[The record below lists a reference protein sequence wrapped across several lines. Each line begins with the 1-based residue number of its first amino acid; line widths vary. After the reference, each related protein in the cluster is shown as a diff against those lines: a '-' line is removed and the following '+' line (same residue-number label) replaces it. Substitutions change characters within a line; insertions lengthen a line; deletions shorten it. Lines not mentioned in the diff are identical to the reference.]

1 MDSEPRTREARARA
15 EEALVRFALLAGDHT
30 HEFVVIGGL
39 NPEYLAAD
47 APVSH
52 QGTTDVDL
60 LFAIGL
66 DLADAEHDFSWLD
79 AALDQGGFTS
89 GNGWRWDATL
99 GDARVRLEFLADVW
113 DHTADT
119 VSLPGSRTAVATK
132 LAGPAAALID
142 PELRDL
148 PVPPSVRAQF
158 GIETDAV
165 TLRFANLGGYLLAK
179 AAAAQ
184 SRMLHKD
191 KYDLMY
197 VTLYNPG
204 GAAGAA
210 TAVARQLSRAGDVAD
225 PDAIRAAMA
234 KFVDPDGAWAE
245 VFADTMAATG
255 DSATEAQLRTDA
267 AIGAQTF
274 LEVLDA
280 SS

>member
-1 MDSEPRTREARARA
+1 M
-15 EEALVRFALLAGDHT
+15 ALEKGD
-30 HEFVVIGGL
+30 
-39 NPEYLAAD
+39 
-47 APVSH
+47 
-52 QGTTDVDL
+52 
-60 LFAIGL
+60 
-66 DLADAEHDFSWLD
+66 
-79 AALDQGGFTS
+79 FTS
-89 GNGWRWDATL
+89 ENRWRWNATL

-132 LAGPAAALID
+132 LAGPAAALVD

-158 GIETDAV
+158 GVETDAV

-210 TAVARQLSRAGDVAD
+210 TAVARQLGLAGDVAD
-225 PDAIRAAMA
+225 PGAIRAAIA
-234 KFVDPDGAWAE
+234 KFVEPDGAWAG
-245 VFADTMAATG
+245 VFADTMVATG
-255 DSATEAQLRTDA
+255 DTATEAQLRTDA

-280 SS
+280 SA

>member
-1 MDSEPRTREARARA
+1 M
-15 EEALVRFALLAGDHT
+15 RFALLAGDHT
-30 HEFVVIGGL
+30 DEFVVIGGL
-39 NPEYLAAD
+39 NSEYLATD
-47 APVSH
+47 APVAH

-66 DLADAEHDFSWLD
+66 ELAGDGQDFSWLD
-79 AALDQGGFTS
+79 AALERGGFTS
-89 GNGWRWDATL
+89 VNGWRWDATL

-142 PELRDL
+142 PVLRDL
-148 PVPPSVRAQF
+148 PVPSSVRAEF
-158 GIETDAV
+158 GVEADAV

-197 VTLYNPG
+197 VTLYNRG

-210 TAVARQLSRAGDVAD
+210 TAVAHQLSRAGDVAD
-225 PDAIRAAMA
+225 PDGIRTAMA
-234 KFVDPDGAWAE
+234 KFADADGAWAG
-245 VFADTMAATG
+245 VFAQTMVATG
-255 DSATEAQLRTDA
+255 DNATEAQLRVDA

-280 SS
+280 SA

>member
-1 MDSEPRTREARARA
+1 MDSESRTREARARA
-15 EEALVRFALLAGDHT
+15 EEALVRFALLAGGHT
-30 HEFVVIGGL
+30 DEFVVIGGL
-39 NPEYLAAD
+39 NPEYLATD

-60 LFAIGL
+60 LFAIGW
-66 DLADAEHDFSWLD
+66 DLAGAEHDFSWLD
-79 AALDQGGFTS
+79 VALEKGDFTS
-89 GNGWRWDATL
+89 ENRWRWNATL

-132 LAGPAAALID
+132 LAGPAAALVD

-158 GIETDAV
+158 GVETDAV

-210 TAVARQLSRAGDVAD
+210 TAVARQLGLAGDVAD
-225 PDAIRAAMA
+225 PGAIRAAIA
-234 KFVDPDGAWAE
+234 KFVEPDGAWAG
-245 VFADTMAATG
+245 VFADTMVATG
-255 DSATEAQLRTDA
+255 DTATEAQLRTDA

-280 SS
+280 SA